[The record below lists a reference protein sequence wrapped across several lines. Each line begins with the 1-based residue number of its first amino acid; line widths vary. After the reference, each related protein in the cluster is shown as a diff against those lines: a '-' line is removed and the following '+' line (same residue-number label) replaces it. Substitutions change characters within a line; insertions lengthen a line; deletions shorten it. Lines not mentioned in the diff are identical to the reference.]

1 MIAEPF
7 ATGNSFA
14 HRLDP
19 RLKIVLATGYSFVVA
34 LLNQFPALIAA
45 LVLSLVLVGL
55 ARLSVREVAW
65 RMMLV
70 NGLIFFFW
78 LVLPVTSPGEALFSL
93 GPLTVTRS
101 GVLLSARITLKSNA
115 ILLAFIALVA
125 TSSLAVLGQAM
136 NRLHIPDKMV
146 HLLLLTYRYLFVIE
160 QEYERLIRAAKVRG
174 FRARTDV
181 HTYKTYAY
189 LIGMLFVRASER
201 AKRVHQ
207 AMLCR
212 GFKGKFYSLREFS
225 ISWRDWVVSA
235 FLTATI
241 IGLEILEWMSMR

>member
-7 ATGNSFA
+7 ATGGSFV

-19 RLKIVLATGYSFVVA
+19 RLKIVLASGYSFVVA

-78 LVLPVTSPGEALFSL
+78 LVLPVTSPGEALFQL
-93 GPLTVTRS
+93 GPLTVTRT

-115 ILLAFIALVA
+115 ILLAFIAFVA

-136 NRLHIPDKMV
+136 NRLRIPDKMV

-174 FRARTDV
+174 FRARTDF

-201 AKRVHQ
+201 AERVHQ

-235 FLTATI
+235 FLAATI
-241 IGLEILEWMSMR
+241 VGLEVLEWMSMR